1 MIKKKELLSLV
12 LRKKILETAFKK
24 KKGHLGGSMSVLD
37 ILIALFSSKYLNL
50 AKKNFVKKNNDKLI
64 LSKGH
69 TALSLYAVME
79 EFKIS
84 SYYNLKDFNSSRKS
98 LLEHPTLTKN
108 NLEITS
114 ESGSLGHGL
123 PISAGL
129 ALADRKKRV
138 ICILGDGELYEGS
151 NWEALFFIAAK
162 KLKNLLI
169 LVDYNKFITLN
180 ETEKVISQKNLKQ
193 KFKSFNLNVLE
204 INGHN
209 FNELEKS
216 LIKFSK
222 KNFSKP
228 LVILCK
234 TIKGK
239 GIIGMENTA
248 EIHHGFPSAKQY
260 EKTIK
265 KINNLIQ
272 SYEKKI

>member
-50 AKKNFVKKNNDKLI
+50 AKKNFIKKNNDKLI

-84 SYYNLKDFNSSRKS
+84 NYYNLRDFNSSSKS

-108 NLEITS
+108 NLEITA

-129 ALADRKKRV
+129 ALADRKKSV

-204 INGHN
+204 INGHS

-248 EIHHGFPSAKQY
+248 EIHHGFPSTKQY

-265 KINNLIQ
+265 KINNQIQ

>member
-12 LRKKILETAFKK
+12 LRKNSRDSFKK

-50 AKKNFVKKNNDKLI
+50 AKKNFIKKNNDKLI

-84 SYYNLKDFNSSRKS
+84 NYYNLRDFNSSSKS

-108 NLEITS
+108 NLEITA

-129 ALADRKKRV
+129 ALADRKKSV

-180 ETEKVISQKNLKQ
+180 ETEK
-193 KFKSFNLNVLE
+193 
-204 INGHN
+204 
-209 FNELEKS
+209 
-216 LIKFSK
+216 
-222 KNFSKP
+222 
-228 LVILCK
+228 
-234 TIKGK
+234 
-239 GIIGMENTA
+239 
-248 EIHHGFPSAKQY
+248 
-260 EKTIK
+260 
-265 KINNLIQ
+265 
-272 SYEKKI
+272 